1 MLKFQKQIHWENATA
16 RAIILESV
24 YWFYFTCISKWR
36 LIISASLGVFNEIL
50 MYMYSLGIVLK
61 MKLLLKYLH
70 NYNHNINIIYTTFQK
85 WKQK

>member
-1 MLKFQKQIHWENATA
+1 MPLLIIKKIKSIICIDFHFFKEKKFFIHSMVSDVDSNFKKQIHWENATA

-50 MYMYSLGIVLK
+50 M
-61 MKLLLKYLH
+61 
-70 NYNHNINIIYTTFQK
+70 
-85 WKQK
+85 